1 MPLLGVN
8 MLLRSA
14 KSTSRALPFVCCL
27 VLSAAASAIEPPRA
41 AQKLAPYVTSPQPV
55 VDKMLEAA
63 RLKPGETL
71 FDLGCGD
78 GRILLSAAQRF
89 GAKAVGVELSP
100 TLVRRARATVEAQ
113 GLQDQIRILEG
124 DMMQVDVSPAQVVA
138 LYLMTEANEQLRPK
152 LEKELKPGARVVSL
166 EFKIKGWK
174 PSRVEKFESH
184 RHPYTIYVYELPQK

>member
-1 MPLLGVN
+1 

-14 KSTSRALPFVCCL
+14 KSTSRTLPLVCCL
-27 VLSAAASAIEPPRA
+27 ALSAAASAAEPPSA
-41 AQKLAPYVTSPQPV
+41 AKKLAPYVTSPQPV
-55 VDKMLEAA
+55 VDRMLEAA

-78 GRILLSAAQRF
+78 GRILFSAAQRF

-100 TLVRRARATVEAQ
+100 TLVKRARASVEAQ

-174 PSRVEKFESH
+174 PARVEKFESH

>member
-1 MPLLGVN
+1 MRLK
-8 MLLRSA
+8 SA
-14 KSTSRALPFVCCL
+14 ESALYVLPAAVFVSI
-27 VLSAAASAIEPPRA
+27 SAAAFAVEPPRV

-55 VDKMLEAA
+55 VEKMLEAA

-89 GAKAVGVELSP
+89 GARAIGVELSP
-100 TLVRRARATVEAQ
+100 TLVKRARASVEAQ
-113 GLQDQIRILEG
+113 GLQEQVRVVEG

-174 PSRVEKFESH
+174 PARVEKFESH